1 MKIPTINNDK
11 SSTTFGYNKAL
22 NKLVEKTLSKDLSPE
37 NKLLLQLN
45 KICNEGEDV
54 LDVQT
59 KFKSQDES
67 GAYDE
72 ATEKLIGFVADL
84 KMKFAETI
92 NDRFPKL
99 NYARQEIQGY
109 QKEVGD
115 NELHW
120 KTELIDAIND
130 VDTRKTFT
138 IEMK

>member
-11 SSTTFGYNKAL
+11 SSTTFGDNKAL